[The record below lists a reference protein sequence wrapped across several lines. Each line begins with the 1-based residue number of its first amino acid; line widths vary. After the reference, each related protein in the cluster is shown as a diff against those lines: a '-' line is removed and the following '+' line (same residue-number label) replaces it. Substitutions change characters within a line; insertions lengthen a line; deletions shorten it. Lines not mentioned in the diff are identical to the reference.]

1 AATAT
6 AATAI
11 IVIAVPYA
19 VNRLIGRASDIR
31 GLRAR
36 TERVNQRTGL
46 RILRK
51 LCRKRC
57 VLRLKR
63 GNLLLRE
70 EVQNRVRSVALAV
83 DNIARA
89 GIDSVRNI
97 AGIFCHI
104 VVYAIDGT
112 LGLAAAVS
120 ELIANLC
127 KTLFACVLRL
137 QNCGIYAAKSLAKR
151 LLNACLTEFQVV
163 KRRKR
168 CVLRKTYC
176 NVVARRNLAEL
187 VVQIAAAIAV
197 STEAPA

>member
-1 AATAT
+1 MPCRIDCFSTTYRRKLAAATAT

-11 IVIAVPYA
+11 IVIAVSYA

-70 EVQNRVRSVALAV
+70 EVKNRVRSVALAV

-89 GIDSVRNI
+89 GVDGVRDV
-97 AGIFCHI
+97 AGVLRH
-104 VVYAIDGT
+104 VVIHAVNSA
-112 LGLAAAVS
+112 LRLAAILLS
-120 ELIANLC
+120 YR
-127 KTLFACVLRL
+127 LFIL
-137 QNCGIYAAKSLAKR
+137 
-151 LLNACLTEFQVV
+151 
-163 KRRKR
+163 
-168 CVLRKTYC
+168 
-176 NVVARRNLAEL
+176 
-187 VVQIAAAIAV
+187 
-197 STEAPA
+197 